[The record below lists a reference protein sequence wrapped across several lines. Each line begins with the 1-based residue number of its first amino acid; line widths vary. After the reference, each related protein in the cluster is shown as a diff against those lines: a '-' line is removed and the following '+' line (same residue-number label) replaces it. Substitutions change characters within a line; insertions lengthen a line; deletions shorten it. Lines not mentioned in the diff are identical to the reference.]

1 MISSSRDDLNPVGI
15 LKRLKKIV
23 GHLNPPVSSL
33 ERHIRISPFKILI
46 SVMLS
51 SRTRD
56 PVTEIASE
64 RLFAAADS
72 PEKMVRL
79 GEGEIVRLIYPVGF
93 YRQKAKNIKKICKN
107 LLKTHVFPDS
117 FTALTALPGVGRK
130 TANLVLAL
138 AFSRPAIAVDTH
150 VFRISRRLHWATGNT
165 PEEVEREL
173 QAIFPIHCWNEI
185 NFTLV
190 GFGQTVCKPRNPLC
204 GNCDIND
211 LCPYFQSN
219 PARR

>member
-1 MISSSRDDLNPVGI
+1 
-15 LKRLKKIV
+15 
-23 GHLNPPVSSL
+23 
-33 ERHIRISPFKILI
+33 
-46 SVMLS
+46 MLS

-64 RLFAAADS
+64 RLFAKADS
-72 PEKMVRL
+72 PEKMARL
-79 GEGEIVRLIYPVGF
+79 DEGEIGRLIYPVGF
-93 YRQKAKNIKKICKN
+93 YRQKAKNIKKICKS
-107 LLKTHVFPDS
+107 LLETNVFPDS
-117 FTALTALPGVGRK
+117 FAALTALPGVGRK

-165 PEEVEREL
+165 PEEVEKEL
-173 QAIFPIHCWNEI
+173 QAIFPLHCWNEI

-204 GNCDIND
+204 GSCGIND
-211 LCPYFQSN
+211 ICPFIQSN